1 MEKLSTKTSAELVDD
16 LIRYDR
22 LRLSTKRNMDAIQ
35 AELQK
40 RGLSIMDDRSRQFIR
55 FYGAEGS
62 CGVTDRRSLD
72 ILNPDR
78 LKLCVSE
85 GVYKKNVT
93 ETTETKYKLT
103 TNFEVMLKALFTGDY
118 TFEYELDEFVHA
130 HMHIIPDA
138 KQEKLLAKKL
148 KGDYEKDRRTLNAV
162 FAVDEDWDTEL
173 LYIHQILNGSLI
185 RAFLPDDM
193 LDAAM
198 TELKKCV
205 MVESKVAVSLDYK
218 EENHAQQI

>member
-1 MEKLSTKTSAELVDD
+1 MENLNTKTSRELVND

-22 LRLSTKRNMDAIQ
+22 LRLSTRRNMDAIQ

-40 RGLSIMDDRSRQFIR
+40 RGISIMDDRSRQFIR
-55 FYGAEGS
+55 FYGDEGTAA
-62 CGVTDRRSLD
+62 VTDRRSLE

-103 TNFEVMLKALFTGDY
+103 TNFETMLKALFSGDY
-118 TFEYELDEFVHA
+118 TFEYELDEFIRS
-130 HMHIIPDA
+130 HMHIVPDA
-138 KQEKLLAKKL
+138 KQEKLLAKRL
-148 KGDYEKDRRTLNAV
+148 KGDYEKDRKTLNAA
-162 FAVDEDWDTEL
+162 FNVDEDWDAEL
-173 LYIHQILNGSLI
+173 LYIHQIINGSLI

-198 TELKKCV
+198 AELKRCV
-205 MVESKVAVSLDYK
+205 MVDSKIAVALDYG
-218 EENHAQQI
+218 EEKGGC